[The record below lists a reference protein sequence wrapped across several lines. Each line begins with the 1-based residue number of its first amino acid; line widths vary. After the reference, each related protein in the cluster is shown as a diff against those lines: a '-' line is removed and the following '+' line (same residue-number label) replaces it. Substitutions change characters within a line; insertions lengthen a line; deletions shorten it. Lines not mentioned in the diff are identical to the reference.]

1 MIKEDQKVKFA
12 IVGCG
17 HIGKRHATMVQR
29 NDESELIAMVDIRD
43 KSELGMEAFEGVPF
57 FNSIEDLINSGLKF

>member
-1 MIKEDQKVKFA
+1 MSKEDQKIKFA

-29 NDESELIAMVDIRD
+29 NEESELVAMVDIQD
-43 KSELGMEAFEGVPF
+43 PAELALSDFTVPF
-57 FNSIEDLINSGLKF
+57 FN